1 MNMTNVTLKLS
12 RQGAIFD
19 SVLSKTLVPSVAL
32 KEVAVLRQ
40 DDSSI
45 IKFDIFTGDHIR
57 YCWLDE
63 L

>member
-1 MNMTNVTLKLS
+1 M
-12 RQGAIFD
+12 
-19 SVLSKTLVPSVAL
+19 PSVAL

-40 DDSSI
+40 DDSSL

>member
-1 MNMTNVTLKLS
+1 M
-12 RQGAIFD
+12 
-19 SVLSKTLVPSVAL
+19 PSVAL
-32 KEVAVLRQ
+32 KEVAGRRQ
-40 DDSSI
+40 DDSPI